1 MCWCLSRNRTGF
13 TRTDSMIKTL
23 MTYAISTGM
32 LTSVLASG
40 TLISFAISPTT
51 LIAQTF
57 YGPLGT
63 CYVNSL
69 LAL

>member
-1 MCWCLSRNRTGF
+1 
-13 TRTDSMIKTL
+13 MIKTL
-23 MTYAISTGM
+23 MVYVISTGM
-32 LTSVLASG
+32 LTSVLACA

-51 LIAQTF
+51 LIAQAF
-57 YGPLGT
+57 YRPLGA